1 MTKQYTNIT
10 IEYNLCIL
18 LAVAVLIIPADLL
31 FSWLCGVIIHEL
43 GHLCMLRILKI
54 QIISIS
60 LTARGVMI
68 DTEHMLPQE
77 ELVCAIA
84 GPLMSL
90 MLILTSNYLPLIA
103 LCGAVQGVFNLLPIM
118 PLDGGRILFALSE
131 LLLPGRGEIIVKYVR
146 IIILTI
152 LAFCVMHIAYRNVA
166 LSVAIGVIMA
176 LRLKIP
182 CKEALKKV
190 QY

>member
-1 MTKQYTNIT
+1 MTKQYTSIT

-152 LAFCVMHIAYRNVA
+152 LAFCVMHIACRNVA
-166 LSVAIGVIMA
+166 LSVAISVIMA

>member
-166 LSVAIGVIMA
+166 LSVAIVVIMA
-176 LRLKIP
+176 LRLKFP

>member
-1 MTKQYTNIT
+1 
-10 IEYNLCIL
+10 
-18 LAVAVLIIPADLL
+18 
-31 FSWLCGVIIHEL
+31 
-43 GHLCMLRILKI
+43 
-54 QIISIS
+54 
-60 LTARGVMI
+60 
-68 DTEHMLPQE
+68 
-77 ELVCAIA
+77 
-84 GPLMSL
+84 MSL

-152 LAFCVMHIAYRNVA
+152 LAFCVMHIACRNVA
-166 LSVAIGVIMA
+166 LSVAIVVIMA
-176 LRLKIP
+176 LRLKTP